1 MTEFLYESKV
11 AITKP
16 KFDIFVLAFA
26 VLLLM
31 FKSQRILWVRPIP
44 EIIIVVFGIAVFLF
58 HLRLYVNHFRYTYI
72 SVFHS
77 MALLLFLFAYET
89 LCVSDLNPIAILASM
104 STLFCT
110 EILILI
116 PVQFK
121 RQILNFVIK
130 VIQFCVGISLVG
142 WILFLLKFPLP
153 HYTDASD
160 PYYYHTIYYLFNLNG
175 DPDLQL
181 VPRFAGF
188 FLEPGHL
195 GTMCVFLLCI
205 NRFRLREFGNKILL
219 AGVLFSLSLAAYGL
233 LVGAVI
239 IYFIQMRKIIW
250 IIIFRV

>member
-153 HYTDASD
+153 HYTDEIGRA
-160 PYYYHTIYYLFNLNG
+160 H
-175 DPDLQL
+175 
-181 VPRFAGF
+181 V
-188 FLEPGHL
+188 
-195 GTMCVFLLCI
+195 
-205 NRFRLREFGNKILL
+205 
-219 AGVLFSLSLAAYGL
+219 
-233 LVGAVI
+233 
-239 IYFIQMRKIIW
+239 
-250 IIIFRV
+250 

>member
-104 STLFCT
+104 
-110 EILILI
+110 
-116 PVQFK
+116 
-121 RQILNFVIK
+121 
-130 VIQFCVGISLVG
+130 
-142 WILFLLKFPLP
+142 
-153 HYTDASD
+153 
-160 PYYYHTIYYLFNLNG
+160 
-175 DPDLQL
+175 
-181 VPRFAGF
+181 
-188 FLEPGHL
+188 
-195 GTMCVFLLCI
+195 
-205 NRFRLREFGNKILL
+205 
-219 AGVLFSLSLAAYGL
+219 
-233 LVGAVI
+233 
-239 IYFIQMRKIIW
+239 
-250 IIIFRV
+250 

>member
-1 MTEFLYESKV
+1 
-11 AITKP
+11 
-16 KFDIFVLAFA
+16 
-26 VLLLM
+26 
-31 FKSQRILWVRPIP
+31 
-44 EIIIVVFGIAVFLF
+44 
-58 HLRLYVNHFRYTYI
+58 
-72 SVFHS
+72 

-181 VPRFAGF
+181 VPRFAGIF
-188 FLEPGHL
+188 FR
-195 GTMCVFLLCI
+195 TRTFWARCVCSYICI
-205 NRFRLREFGNKILL
+205 NRFRLL
-219 AGVLFSLSLAAYGL
+219 
-233 LVGAVI
+233 
-239 IYFIQMRKIIW
+239 
-250 IIIFRV
+250 